1 MIENILEKVSS
12 SHHFSVE
19 NDLLQNETSPM
30 SLQDA
35 RSIEPAV
42 ALRWRYRICKVSGKT
57 FDITQEGLFYT
68 SGEYVV
74 I

>member
-1 MIENILEKVSS
+1 MIENRMQEISEEQGIVITDEL
-12 SHHFSVE
+12 F
-19 NDLLQNETSPM
+19 QNETNP
-30 SLQDA
+30 LTLKQA
-35 RSIEPAV
+35 QEIEPRV

-57 FDITQEGLFYT
+57 FDITKEGLFYT